1 MVGVGMI
8 LGHCQLVWFDGLAAI
23 LVLVQESGIWLVRLL
38 DSHIVMI
45 PKEGGDA
52 TLIGQRPVS
61 VSFTG

>member
-1 MVGVGMI
+1 M
-8 LGHCQLVWFDGLAAI
+8 VWFDGLAAI

-45 PKEGGDA
+45 LKEGGDA
-52 TLIGQRPVS
+52 TLIGQRLVS